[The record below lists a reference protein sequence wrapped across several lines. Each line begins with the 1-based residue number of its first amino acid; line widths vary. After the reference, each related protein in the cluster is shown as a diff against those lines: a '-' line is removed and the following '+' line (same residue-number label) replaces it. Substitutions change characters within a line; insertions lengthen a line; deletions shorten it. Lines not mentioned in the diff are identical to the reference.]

1 MSQEFKAYSGNEFF
15 LVDRFLSMIIHSD
28 FFITNNVCDYFPF
41 ISKRIYIH
49 HDIYD
54 TPLTSKKKEAG
65 LKQRLLK
72 YNFVLVSSDL
82 GKIVFENLFKQEQ
95 HKPEI
100 ISIGYLKLDFLIQ
113 KYKQKKNRSIV
124 IAITNFNAFRDFSCI
139 EYIVPLID
147 LLLKSTNYK
156 IFFRPHPSN
165 QSDKKVIDILK
176 KFRNK
181 KRFYL
186 DKSKNYA
193 KVYFNSSLMITDLSG
208 TAYTYAFLTKNP
220 VIFFSPNEHLLKTKG
235 YDKIN
240 FFIDRNQIGKVYQK
254 IEMFKKLANF
264 DQKIYKKKI
273 LKLINKRDINIGSS
287 KDKFQKFIKNN

>member
-1 MSQEFKAYSGNEFF
+1 MIKILKFIISVKTILKINFIIIAKKIQKKKIIIFYHPAKDIFAINYYLKSLFKFDKSYEFLILSQEFKAYSGNEFF

-124 IAITNFNAFRDFSCI
+124 IAITNFNAFRDF
-139 EYIVPLID
+139 
-147 LLLKSTNYK
+147 
-156 IFFRPHPSN
+156 
-165 QSDKKVIDILK
+165 
-176 KFRNK
+176 
-181 KRFYL
+181 
-186 DKSKNYA
+186 
-193 KVYFNSSLMITDLSG
+193 
-208 TAYTYAFLTKNP
+208 
-220 VIFFSPNEHLLKTKG
+220 
-235 YDKIN
+235 
-240 FFIDRNQIGKVYQK
+240 
-254 IEMFKKLANF
+254 
-264 DQKIYKKKI
+264 
-273 LKLINKRDINIGSS
+273 
-287 KDKFQKFIKNN
+287 